1 MPAPPHFKKTCPW
14 TILPPPFLIFQ
25 IPPLRWKYL
34 KEEGGGGRGPKYATY
49 SYFLKINFNFINCLF
64 ERIKLKKQKPQCAK
78 KQKYVDIKKQ
88 SVFFLITRNDRD
100 HYHNE
105 NHLDL

>member
-1 MPAPPHFKKTCPW
+1 M
-14 TILPPPFLIFQ
+14 LPPPFLIFQ
-25 IPPLRWKYL
+25 IPPTPVEVFKGRG
-34 KEEGGGGRGPKYATY
+34 GGGGRGPKYATY